1 MGLSYESPTW
11 YTLNDT
17 VRQNLVSRVFNY
29 TNNTNPNISFENP
42 DSNDVV
48 IYDTY
53 KLRTPGKLTGS
64 LAYVFNKKG
73 LISFDYSFKDYGNT
87 EYSIERDSRNE
98 FVNSDISNQLTGASE
113 FRIGGE
119 YKIKPLSLR
128 AGYRFE
134 QSPYNEMLEPLEI

>member
-1 MGLSYESPTW
+1 
-11 YTLNDT
+11 
-17 VRQNLVSRVFNY
+17 
-29 TNNTNPNISFENP
+29 
-42 DSNDVV
+42 
-48 IYDTY
+48 
-53 KLRTPGKLTGS
+53 

-98 FVNSDISNQLTGASE
+98 FVNSDISKQLTGASE

-119 YKIKPLSLR
+119 YKIKAMSLR

-134 QSPYNEMLEPLEI
+134 QSPYKNAKTIGDLNSYSGGLGYNFGTWKLDLAYTYAERNSQQSFFSQGFTDSAKINTVNNNVSMTLAFEM